1 MLRKEN
7 YVFLTE
13 ALVLALHKHIILIP
27 TLQSIIRSQKQPPII
42 PTVCQ
47 NEGNLET
54 IFFEKY
60 VKSTLS
66 VLNQKKKITDYSS
79 KNYSKEYATFRHT
92 YPRTTN
98 NFRVIT
104 VIHQFMSCIRNVIN
118 KIKLPMSERS
128 KDVLNHIQIMAS
140 WRITCEDKRDHRRF
154 YDKKRSVKRWFR
166 KILIL
171 KL

>member
-60 VKSTLS
+60 VKST
-66 VLNQKKKITDYSS
+66 
-79 KNYSKEYATFRHT
+79 
-92 YPRTTN
+92 
-98 NFRVIT
+98 
-104 VIHQFMSCIRNVIN
+104 HQFW
-118 KIKLPMSERS
+118 IKRRKLQITGLKTTPRS
-128 KDVLNHIQIMAS
+128 MLHSDIPIQGML
-140 WRITCEDKRDHRRF
+140 T
-154 YDKKRSVKRWFR
+154 
-166 KILIL
+166 ILE
-171 KL
+171 

>member
-1 MLRKEN
+1 M
-7 YVFLTE
+7 
-13 ALVLALHKHIILIP
+13 LALHKHIILIP
-27 TLQSIIRSQKQPPII
+27 TLQSLIRSQKQPPII
-42 PTVCQ
+42 FAVYL
-47 NEGNLET
+47 NEGKLET
-54 IFFEKY
+54 IFLKKY
-60 VKSTLS
+60 VESTLS

-98 NFRVIT
+98 KFRVIR

-140 WRITCEDKRDHRRF
+140 
-154 YDKKRSVKRWFR
+154 
-166 KILIL
+166 
-171 KL
+171 

>member
-47 NEGNLET
+47 NEGKLET
-54 IFFEKY
+54 IFLKKY

-79 KNYSKEYATFRHT
+79 KNYSKEYATF
-92 YPRTTN
+92 
-98 NFRVIT
+98 
-104 VIHQFMSCIRNVIN
+104 
-118 KIKLPMSERS
+118 
-128 KDVLNHIQIMAS
+128 
-140 WRITCEDKRDHRRF
+140 
-154 YDKKRSVKRWFR
+154 
-166 KILIL
+166 
-171 KL
+171 

>member
-1 MLRKEN
+1 LRKEN
-7 YVFLTE
+7 YVEENFFRTE

-42 PTVCQ
+42 FAVYL
-47 NEGNLET
+47 NEGKLET
-54 IFFEKY
+54 IFLKKY

-79 KNYSKEYATFRHT
+79 KNYSKEYATFRYT

-98 NFRVIT
+98 NFRVIR
-104 VIHQFMSCIRNVIN
+104 VIHQFKSCIRNVIN

-128 KDVLNHIQIMAS
+128 EDVLNHIKIMAS
-140 WRITCEDKRDHRRF
+140 
-154 YDKKRSVKRWFR
+154 
-166 KILIL
+166 
-171 KL
+171 

>member
-54 IFFEKY
+54 IFFENY

-66 VLNQKKKITDYSS
+66 VLNQKKKITDY
-79 KNYSKEYATFRHT
+79 
-92 YPRTTN
+92 
-98 NFRVIT
+98 
-104 VIHQFMSCIRNVIN
+104 
-118 KIKLPMSERS
+118 RS
-128 KDVLNHIQIMAS
+128 KTTPRSMLHSDIPIQGML
-140 WRITCEDKRDHRRF
+140 T
-154 YDKKRSVKRWFR
+154 
-166 KILIL
+166 ILE
-171 KL
+171 

>member
-13 ALVLALHKHIILIP
+13 ALVLAFHKHIILIP

-47 NEGNLET
+47 NEGNLEI

-79 KNYSKEYATFRHT
+79 KNYSKEYVTFRHT
-92 YPRTTN
+92 YPRTIN
-98 NFRVIT
+98 KFRVIR
-104 VIHQFMSCIRNVIN
+104 VIYQFMSCISNVIN
-118 KIKLPMSERS
+118 KIKLPISERS
-128 KDVLNHIQIMAS
+128 QDVLNHIQIMAS

-154 YDKKRSVKRWFR
+154 YDKKRSAKRWLR
-166 KILIL
+166 KSLIL

>member
-27 TLQSIIRSQKQPPII
+27 TLQSLIRSQKQPPII

-47 NEGNLET
+47 NEGKLET
-54 IFFEKY
+54 IFLKKH

-128 KDVLNHIQIMAS
+128 EDVLNHIQIMAS
-140 WRITCEDKRDHRRF
+140 
-154 YDKKRSVKRWFR
+154 
-166 KILIL
+166 
-171 KL
+171 

>member
-79 KNYSKEYATFRHT
+79 KNYSKEYATVRHT

-98 NFRVIT
+98 NFRVIR

-128 KDVLNHIQIMAS
+128 KDVFNHIQIMAS
-140 WRITCEDKRDHRRF
+140 WRITCEDKSDHHRF
-154 YDKKRSVKRWFR
+154 HDKKQSAWS
-166 KILIL
+166 
-171 KL
+171 